1 MKKSK
6 ILISA
11 VTMFS
16 LCITPMSVYA
26 QVDPNSN
33 IENTISQTKSAENLP
48 TPVLQEKV

>member
-26 QVDPNSN
+26 QVQQK
-33 IENTISQTKSAENLP
+33 E
-48 TPVLQEKV
+48 VMWH

>member
-16 LCITPMSVYA
+16 LCITPMSVAY
-26 QVDPNSN
+26 PFEGK
-33 IENTISQTKSAENLP
+33 IY
-48 TPVLQEKV
+48 

>member
-26 QVDPNSN
+26 QVDPNKYRWRRN
-33 IENTISQTKSAENLP
+33 ME
-48 TPVLQEKV
+48 

>member
-26 QVDPNSN
+26 QVDPKECMIAHYAHWKNN
-33 IENTISQTKSAENLP
+33 EQIIK
-48 TPVLQEKV
+48 